1 MTCKDCIETLK
12 RIIGK
17 LDWELYAKDLEA
29 LYMAID
35 VLKKLEQQKF
45 IELPCKVGD
54 VLYDVVLCDDEKYRI
69 FEMKVADISPFG
81 TLYSNS
87 KVCEPFI
94 WNLYLV
100 EKYSYAY
107 RMFKDIGQTVF
118 FEKSKAESKLKELK
132 ENENA

>member
-1 MTCKDCIETLK
+1 MTCKDCIYYEVCHKKEWYLEFGNISDYEGIETECK
-12 RIIGK
+12 
-17 LDWELYAKDLEA
+17 YFKDKSKS
-29 LYMAID
+29 
-35 VLKKLEQQKF
+35 V
-45 IELPCKVGD
+45 ELPCKVGD

-118 FEKSKAESKLKELK
+118 FEKSKAEAKLKELM